1 MATIARALTSSK
13 LDSGTLPLGYYSKD
27 HSLPINR
34 AQQKTQNL
42 IFRGLALLSGASLA
56 RAGYVGYTQS
66 VKNKTFYALLAVAIT
81 SLLAAWRCWPSSRNR
96 NETEVALQLRQK
108 AMQEI
113 ESSPNLK
120 FSEFF
125 RKYKGLLDRGILEP
139 SDVNFLL
146 ERDVVQLD
154 YEPFMERHAGGD
166 LHCKDEIIKGLS
178 DSGMERLRTNCR
190 VAFALD
196 PSKKKDRVDEELLKN
211 ARNPNQAALL
221 ATDWDDFINNNGVG
235 AVKDP
240 QAVEALKILFLEK
253 AYRGENSHRGSLF
266 AFPEEDQKFIR
277 ATLSRFEFGLF
288 LDGKV
293 DFGAMVWNRDW
304 VSIKA
309 CLEQA
314 DPSQQEAAK
323 EKLRQGYLGY
333 LSCEQ
338 LKSDE
343 WQEMRTLL
351 GITADMIENAQ
362 DSMRSDADKLPY
374 LGDNGFRS
382 KYGSKPLK
390 NDVLLPT
397 QLEKIKKELRQEL
410 PAVPSSSSSLPFGI
424 WEDLK
429 TLNIHDEI
437 LRARFEK
444 IGLADLWKDER
455 SVFFSEENL
464 QILGIEVVKSK
475 IVKELAGL
483 SIFQILKSY
492 SELFPKYL
500 QPSDIFQDGKTF
512 AERAEM
518 EVALTGDLF
527 KEVVP
532 YDFYYRDEHNL
543 MDFIPRLFEKGL
555 LLPSSLALRSLLRK
569 FLQANT
575 KEILE
580 YTGGGLYTPTAI
592 SYWLK
597 IRAISQIFTPEVK
610 GAYEA
615 VLAAVAKA
623 RADLKKEK
631 EEIQK
636 RPYEPSEVRKQLE
649 QKLSAERKRLGEV
662 QEEERKM
669 RSESYTYSSKLH
681 DKKRQLLEHKQ
692 RIFAQYSALKGLPE
706 LQTKLQ
712 AQIAEL
718 EKTTASDTAPL
729 AQLSEKLSE
738 MRTNLQKQEQ
748 AYEQELEKLPKIQAK
763 IKAITEARKALKEGN
778 LTDWWK
784 KKEALEL
791 LQKELKDHIKYECQV
806 PEPLAKA
813 REELLQREKEQECL
827 VQSLE
832 IQSRRSEVLEELKK
846 KEQAIASQMESC
858 RKNIPI
864 FESELPEL
872 QAAYDLV
879 EKENT
884 ARVVKEKDLPRQVKE
899 LEASVKKLEAEASKD
914 PEREKFNSEIS
925 KAKQAADERYKTEL
939 QKQIETFINKVAPE
953 ETAAAV

>member
-42 IFRGLALLSGASLA
+42 IFQGLALLSGASLA
-56 RAGYVGYTQS
+56 KAGYVGYTQS

-81 SLLAAWRCWPSSRNR
+81 SLIAAWRYWPSSRNR
-96 NETEVALQLRQK
+96 NESEVALQLRQK

-139 SDVNFLL
+139 SDANFLL

-178 DSGMERLRTNCR
+178 DSGMERLRMNCR

-314 DPSQQEAAK
+314 DPTQQEAAK
-323 EKLRQGYLGY
+323 EKLRQGYLSG
-333 LSCEQ
+333 LSCEE
-338 LKSDE
+338 LNSEE
-343 WQEMRTLL
+343 WKDTRTML

-362 DSMRSDADKLPY
+362 GSIRSDADKLPY

-382 KYGSKPLK
+382 KYGSKPLTT
-390 NDVLLPT
+390 NALLPP
-397 QLEKIKKELRQEL
+397 QLDKIRAELRQEL
-410 PAVPSSSSSLPFGI
+410 PALDSVPSGI

-429 TLNIHDEI
+429 ILGIHDEI

-444 IGLADLWKDER
+444 IGLAHLWKEH
-455 SVFFSEENL
+455 VFFSEEN
-464 QILGIEVVKSK
+464 QKILGIEVVKSK
-475 IVKELAGL
+475 IIKELAGL

-532 YDFYYRDEHNL
+532 YDYYYRDEHNL

-555 LLPSSLALRSLLRK
+555 LHPSSPALRSLLRK
-569 FLQANT
+569 FLQTNT

-580 YTGGGLYTPTAI
+580 YTGGGLYPPTAI

-597 IRAISQIFTPEVK
+597 IRAIPQIFTPEVK

-623 RADLKKEK
+623 RADLKTEK

-636 RPYEPSEVRKQLE
+636 RAYEPSETRKQLE

-662 QEEERKM
+662 QEEERKV

-681 DKKRQLLEHKQ
+681 DKKRKLQEHRQK
-692 RIFAQYSALKGLPE
+692 IYAQYSTLKGLPE
-706 LQTKLQ
+706 LQTKLL

-718 EKTTASDTAPL
+718 EKAPSAADSAPL
-729 AQLSEKLSE
+729 AQLSKRISE
-738 MRTNLQKQEQ
+738 MRSSLQKQEQ
-748 AYEQELEKLPKIQAK
+748 AYEQELEKLPEVQTKIAV
-763 IKAITEARKALKEGN
+763 ITVARKALEGDV
-778 LTDWWK
+778 TDWGK
-784 KKEALEL
+784 NKEALK
-791 LQKELKDHIKYECQV
+791 QRQQELKNHIKYECRV

-813 REELLQREKEQECL
+813 REELLQCEKEQERL
-827 VQSLE
+827 LQSLE
-832 IQSRRSEVLEELKK
+832 VQSRKSEALEELKK

-872 QAAYDLV
+872 QAAYDQV

-884 ARVVKEKDLPRQVKE
+884 ARVAKEKDLPRQIKA
-899 LEASVKKLEAEASKD
+899 LEASVKKLEAETSKD
-914 PEREKFNSEIS
+914 PEREKFNGEIT
-925 KAKQAADERYKTEL
+925 KAKQAAEEKHKAEL
-939 QKQIETFINKVAPE
+939 QKQIDTLINKIAPE
-953 ETAAAV
+953 ETVAAV